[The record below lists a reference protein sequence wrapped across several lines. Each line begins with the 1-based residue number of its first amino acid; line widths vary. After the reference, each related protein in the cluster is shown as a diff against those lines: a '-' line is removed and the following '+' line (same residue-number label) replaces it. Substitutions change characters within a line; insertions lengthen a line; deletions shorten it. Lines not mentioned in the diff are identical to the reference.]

1 MAELDYDA
9 LKFWLDLT
17 QWLLIVAMLIY
28 GWIDHGRSANRR
40 DITTIG
46 RRQQD
51 IDSRLN
57 LFEEQLKHVPTHDDI
72 TRLREEVSGVRA
84 KLDRVT
90 TTLDRIHDY
99 LMNNK

>member
-1 MAELDYDA
+1 MDDLNYSA
-9 LKFWLDLT
+9 LRF
-17 QWLLIVAMLIY
+17 
-28 GWIDHGRSANRR
+28 WIDIGQVLFTLALAAYVWIDRGRSANRR
-40 DITTIG
+40 DISTID
-46 RRQQD
+46 RRQQNM
-51 IDSRLN
+51 DSRLN

-72 TRLREEVSGVRA
+72 TRMREEVSGVRA